1 MNEEKKRS
9 CRDTVIVVTGLSK
22 QHCTAA
28 GEIFFFHI
36 ASAAKQERTAEIMS
50 NEMSKQS
57 AARVTDISGTWRRPT
72 SQLYVLGRLS

>member
-1 MNEEKKRS
+1 MNEEKKKS

-28 GEIFFFHI
+28 GEKFFHI
-36 ASAAKQERTAEIMS
+36 ASAAKQERTDEIMS